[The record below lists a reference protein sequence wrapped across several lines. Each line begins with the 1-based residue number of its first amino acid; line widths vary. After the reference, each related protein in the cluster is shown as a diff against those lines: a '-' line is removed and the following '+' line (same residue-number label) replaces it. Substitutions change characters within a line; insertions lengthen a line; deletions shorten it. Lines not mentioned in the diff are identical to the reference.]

1 MSEKY
6 IFILPH
12 IGPIVIAYY
21 AMHFFHSFIHSLTH
35 PLNILA
41 DIYLS
46 TFCVPALGSCSW
58 DAVANKRNAVVT
70 FWALLQM
77 LLKNYLIYSS
87 HPFYK
92 KCPFYTCRNA
102 NAEIL
107 SKFCTVTEP
116 VIDGAV
122 IHTQMYQTS
131 KLTFSLL
138 NRVVPMQ
145 NIHVSLLFI

>member
-1 MSEKY
+1 MLLRCSSKQEEHSCYLLGTAPNAFKKL
-6 IFILPH
+6 FILP
-12 IGPIVIAYY
+12 
-21 AMHFFHSFIHSLTH
+21 IHST
-35 PLNILA
+35 
-41 DIYLS
+41 
-46 TFCVPALGSCSW
+46 
-58 DAVANKRNAVVT
+58 
-70 FWALLQM
+70 
-77 LLKNYLIYSS
+77 
-87 HPFYK
+87 K
-92 KCPFYTCRNA
+92 KCPFYICRNA

-138 NRVVPMQ
+138 NHVVPMQ